1 MDAKF
6 FTFNFRHEC
15 WWRIGSSGV
24 VALTCQVGN
33 DSHYNITADAMLTC
47 NYQM

>member
-1 MDAKF
+1 MP
-6 FTFNFRHEC
+6 NFLLLILGMNVGEELA
-15 WWRIGSSGV
+15 
-24 VALTCQVGN
+24 ALTCQVGN